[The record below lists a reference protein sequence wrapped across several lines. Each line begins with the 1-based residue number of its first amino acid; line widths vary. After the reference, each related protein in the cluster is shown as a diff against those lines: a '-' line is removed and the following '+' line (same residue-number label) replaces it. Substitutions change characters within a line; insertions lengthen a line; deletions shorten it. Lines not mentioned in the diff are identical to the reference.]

1 MDAANPLAAT
11 SPQTAPAAAAEAPSH
26 GISFHDVLSALN
38 PLQYLPV
45 VGTIYRAI
53 TGDTIAE
60 PIRMAGSLAVSGLMG
75 GPVGML
81 LNLGATAL
89 EKLAGIDPDKV
100 AHQVLAAVGLVSDPA
115 PAGAPAAGPTQ
126 VAHAFTHPA
135 EPPVAEAGDAS
146 DAARLRRAAEAYG
159 ATQPMSQALSL
170 TA

>member
-1 MDAANPLAAT
+1 MDAANALSAPLAAT
-11 SPQTAPAAAAEAPSH
+11 SPQTAAAAAAEAPSH
-26 GISFHDVLSALN
+26 GVSFHDVLSALN

-53 TGDTIAE
+53 TGDVIAE
-60 PIRMAGSLAVSGLMG
+60 PLRMAGSLAVSGLMG

-115 PAGAPAAGPTQ
+115 PAAAPTQ
-126 VAHAFTHPA
+126 VAHAVTQSA
-135 EPPVAEAGDAS
+135 EPRVAEAGDAS